1 MMKRLFREPLLH
13 FLLLGAV
20 LFAAHGILARGATT
34 EPGRIVVTQG
44 QIESMALL
52 FSRTWQRTPSDAELE
67 GLIRS
72 HVREEILYREGLAMG
87 LDRDDPIIRR
97 RIAQKV
103 EFGTESGDVGEPSE
117 PELQAYLDS
126 HHKMFAAEPR
136 VTFRQIYLDP
146 KRRKTVTVDAER
158 MLNELNS
165 PGSSL
170 DPAGVGDPTT
180 LPLHLDNATE
190 SGIKNSLGEPFLKA
204 LAQIAPGQWNGPIE
218 SDYGIHLVQVM
229 ERTEPRSPALAEVR
243 ESVKREWERVRRVE
257 ASAKSYQNLLQRYT
271 VTIERPRLAGNV
283 GDGRSK
289 RQE

>member
-13 FLLLGAV
+13 FLLLGAL
-20 LFAAHGILARGATT
+20 LFAAHGILARGATS

-44 QIESMALL
+44 QIESIALL
-52 FSRTWQRTPSDAELE
+52 FSRTWQRTPSDTELQ
-67 GLIRS
+67 GLIRG

-97 RIAQKV
+97 RIAQKL
-103 EFGTESGDVGEPSE
+103 EFAAESGDAVEPSE
-117 PELQAYLDS
+117 NEIQAYLDS
-126 HHKMFAAEPR
+126 HLGTFAAELR

-146 KRRKTVTVDAER
+146 RRRKTVSADAER
-158 MLNELNS
+158 MLNELNG

-170 DPAGVGDPTT
+170 DTAAMGDPTT
-180 LPLHLDNATE
+180 LPLYFNNDTE
-190 SGIKNSLGEPFLKA
+190 SDVKNSLGDPFVKA

-218 SDYGIHLVQVM
+218 SDYGIHLVQVT
-229 ERTEPRSPALAEVR
+229 ERAEPRAPALAEVR
-243 ESVKREWERVRRVE
+243 ESVKREWERARRVE

-271 VTIERPRLAGNV
+271 VTIEQRRLAGNV
-283 GDGRSK
+283 GDDRSK